1 MRDDRL
7 SGLSSFIHVVRAGGF
22 RKAAN
27 ELGMTAGAVS
37 EAVKRLEDRV
47 GVRLLERSTR
57 NVSLTDAGR
66 DFYERCGI
74 AFDSIIDAMQDVLE
88 DRNDVT
94 GTLRLTAPWSA
105 GPIFLNKLV
114 AKFLQAYPNAS
125 VDLIY
130 DDRKLDLIS
139 SRIDAAIRSNNLLEK
154 DTQSFP
160 IGPKLQMCVVASPDY
175 LERIGFPKSP
185 KDLIVHDGIF
195 FRITSNNKLAP
206 WVFVEKN
213 ERYSSEPHQ
222 RFIVNDV
229 DTALKM
235 SELGLGLMY
244 VYHSIA
250 SEKIKQ
256 GKLIALF
263 LKEADIRPNF
273 NINFISKQHM
283 PSKLRAFIKLSQE
296 IAV

>member
-7 SGLSSFIHVVRAGGF
+7 SGISSFIYVVRAGGF

-37 EAVKRLEDRV
+37 EAVKRLENRI

-66 DFYERCGI
+66 DFYERCGF
-74 AFDSIIDAMQDVLE
+74 AFDSIVDAIQDVRE
-88 DRNDVT
+88 DQNDVT

-114 AKFLQAYPNAS
+114 AKFLQTYPNVS

-130 DDRKLDLIS
+130 DDQKLDLIS
-139 SRIDAAIRSNNLLEK
+139 SRIDVAIRSSNLLEK
-154 DTQSFP
+154 DAQSLP
-160 IGPKLQMCVVASPDY
+160 VGPKLQMCVVASPDY
-175 LERIGFPKSP
+175 LEKIGLPKSP
-185 KDLIVHDGIF
+185 RDLIVYDGIF
-195 FRITSNNKLAP
+195 VRITSHNKLAP
-206 WVFVEKN
+206 WMFIDKN
-213 ERYSSEPHQ
+213 ERYSSEPRQ
-222 RFIVNDV
+222 RFIINDI

-235 SELGLGLMY
+235 SELGFGLMY
-244 VYHSIA
+244 VYYSIA
-250 SEKIKQ
+250 SEKIRK

-273 NINFISKQHM
+273 NMSFISKQHM

-296 IAV
+296 ISV